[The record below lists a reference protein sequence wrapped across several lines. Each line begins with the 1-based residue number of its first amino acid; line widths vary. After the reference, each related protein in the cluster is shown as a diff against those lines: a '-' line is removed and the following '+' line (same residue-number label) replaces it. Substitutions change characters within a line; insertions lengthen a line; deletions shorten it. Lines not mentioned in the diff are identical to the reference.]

1 MIQISLQGFLDL
13 RLKPWLRNLLTR
25 SLAIVPSLIVALI
38 GGSSGA
44 GELIIIT
51 SVCFFYLIMSFTKIK
66 LHTLELESSML

>member
-1 MIQISLQGFLDL
+1 MHSFPQFRCMCNTFCFLITLSQEYNSLQGFLDL

-51 SVCFFYLIMSFTKIK
+51 SVCFT
-66 LHTLELESSML
+66 